1 MTSAP
6 ATMIA
11 PPEPDLTP
19 VEMLHRAQA
28 MRPVLR
34 ERQAECE
41 ALGRLPDSTNAEF
54 VKAGFYRI
62 LQPRRFGGYE
72 FDLPAFVAVMTEI
85 ARGCPSSGWVLAL
98 TSGHPY
104 LASYLSEEAQRDAYS
119 NDGEFRAP
127 GVFMPGAVAT
137 PREGG
142 YVLNGGWDYSSGCD
156 IATHFLGNAMIP
168 SEQPGEM
175 PALLFVLI
183 DRKDFSIVD
192 NWDVVGMRGTGSRR
206 VVVKDVFVPEHRVAP
221 SPFFTSEV
229 LLCTHANPMY
239 RGGVTGLLMMELAS
253 VGLGIGLA
261 AMDAYD
267 DILRTKRVLSP
278 ISPLR
283 FEDITFQQHFSR
295 ASALLLTAEAALRQ
309 IAQDYMRF
317 ARRQADGGE
326 KFSDLVNQGLL
337 LAEQEIVRLAAEAV
351 EILFRT
357 GGSSAGKAS
366 APLQR
371 YMRDMTFM
379 RTHLGLQH
387 DRAGVRYAK
396 LHFGLPVEGVI

>member
-1 MTSAP
+1 MTTIP
-6 ATMIA
+6 ANSIA
-11 PPEPDLTP
+11 PPQSDLTP
-19 VEMLHRAQA
+19 DEMLRRARA

-41 ALGRLPDSTNAEF
+41 ALGRLPDSTNDEF

-72 FDLPAFVAVMTEI
+72 FDLPAFVSVMIEI

-104 LASYLSEEAQRDAYS
+104 LLSYLSEEAQCDAYGD
-119 NDGEFRAP
+119 DGEFRAP
-127 GVFMPGAVAT
+127 GIFMPGAVAT
-137 PREGG
+137 PRDGG

-168 SEQPGEM
+168 PAQPGEM

-206 VVVKDVFVPEHRVAP
+206 VVVKDVFVPGHRVAP
-221 SPFFTSEV
+221 SPFFTPDV
-229 LLCTHANPMY
+229 LPCTHANPMY
-239 RGGVTGLLMMELAS
+239 RGGVSGLLMMELAS
-253 VGLGIGLA
+253 VGVGIGLA
-261 AMDAYD
+261 AIDAYD

-283 FEDITFQQHFSR
+283 FEDVTFQQHFGR

-309 IAQDYMRF
+309 VAQDYMHL
-317 ARRQADGGE
+317 AQRQADGGE
-326 KFSDLVNQGLL
+326 KFSDLENQGLL

-351 EILFRT
+351 ELLFRT
-357 GGSSAGKAS
+357 GGSSAGKAG

-371 YMRDMTFM
+371 YMRDITFM

-387 DRAGVRYAK
+387 DRAGVRYAQ